1 MGNVLGRGVFNPFS
15 QYRVRMLARSHDP
28 AFPLSFEE
36 LLFTRISQAGLLR
49 QAVGLPSAHTTVY
62 RLINGEGDRLG
73 GLVVD
78 VMADTIVAQSSALW
92 VEKHQSAIEE
102 ALGKVIPCRQFIW
115 RRAEARLKQDGYTGD
130 MKDIVR
136 GVRVS
141 GSGSGSVGGV
151 SSVSSGVAVD
161 LSVPIEE
168 VKVTKRTSLLSKNKS
183 KSKNSDSDSV
193 SEGDSGGNSVT
204 HNSGAAAVQNDGTV
218 ASTSADSSR

>member
-1 MGNVLGRGVFNPFS
+1 MGNVLGRGVFNPYS

-28 AFPLSFEE
+28 AFSQSFDE

-92 VEKHQSAIEE
+92 VEKHQIAIEQ

-115 RRAEARLKQDGYTGD
+115 RRAESRLKQDGYTGD

-136 GVRVS
+136 EARAFV
-141 GSGSGSVGGV
+141 GSSSNGS
-151 SSVSSGVAVD
+151 SSVEID

-168 VKVTKRTSLLSKNKS
+168 IKVSKRTSLLSITKS
-183 KSKNSDSDSV
+183 KSKSSSDSDSGSSSAV
-193 SEGDSGGNSVT
+193 
-204 HNSGAAAVQNDGTV
+204 AVQIDGTV
-218 ASTSADSSR
+218 TSTGDDTSR